1 MDDKKFYEFKT
12 IYKKFI
18 DGTRWLNEQMSKKVN
33 VDQDKKDFQ
42 KLVVEP
48 MDKMWDT
55 FTDEEKKYWDTVDT
69 AVKTFNGRI
78 V

>member
-12 IYKKFI
+12 LFKKFI
-18 DGTRWLNEQMSKKVN
+18 DGTRWLNERMAKGIN

-42 KLVVEP
+42 RMVVEP
-48 MDKMWDT
+48 MDKMWAT
-55 FTDEEKKYWDTVDT
+55 FSDEEKKYWDTVDT
-69 AVKTFNGRI
+69 AVKIFNGRI

>member
-1 MDDKKFYEFKT
+1 MDDKKFYEFKS

-18 DGTRWLNEQMSKKVN
+18 DGTRWLNEQMAKEVN

-42 KLVVEP
+42 KMVIEP
-48 MDKMWDT
+48 MDKMWAT
-55 FTDEEKKYWDTVDT
+55 FSDEEKKYWDTVDT